1 MPDDP
6 YSVLGVTRT
15 ASDADIRKAYRKLA
29 KELHPDL
36 HPGNKKAEERFKA
49 VSAAYHLLGDPERR
63 ARFDRGE
70 TDASGP
76 ERPEPG
82 FYRGYANTD
91 GGGRYYTASGF
102 EDLSDVSDIFAEMFG
117 RRGRRGGAFDVRGQ
131 DVRYRLDVDFLDA
144 VNGAKRRITLPDGN
158 ALDLTIPP
166 GVETGQ
172 VLRLKGKGWPGSG
185 NGQAGDALIEIG
197 VRPHSLFRRDGKDIL
212 LDLPI
217 TIDEAILGAEVEV
230 PTIAGRVKMTVP
242 KGASTGEILRLRGRG
257 VKGRGGRAGDQ
268 KVTVKIVAPIQIDRD
283 LEDFM
288 RSWRERHG
296 YDPRRNMRVAP

>member
-6 YSVLGVTRT
+6 YSVLGVARD
-15 ASDADIRKAYRKLA
+15 ASDADIRKAYRELA
-29 KELHPDL
+29 KKLHPDL
-36 HPGNKKAEERFKA
+36 HPGDTAAEERFKA

-70 TDASGP
+70 IDASGA
-76 ERPEPG
+76 ERSEQG
-82 FYRGYANTD
+82 FYRSYADTD

-117 RRGRRGGAFDVRGQ
+117 RRGRGGGRVDLRGQ

-144 VNGAKRRITLPDGN
+144 VNGARRRITLPDGKD
-158 ALDLTIPP
+158 LDLTIPS
-166 GVETGQ
+166 GVDTGQ
-172 VLRLKGKGWPGSG
+172 VLRLRGKGAPGIG
-185 NGQAGDALIEIG
+185 NAPAGDALVEIG
-197 VRPHSLFRRDGKDIL
+197 VRPHSLFRRDGKDII

-217 TIDEAILGAEVEV
+217 TIDEAILGAKVEV

-242 KGASTGEILRLRGRG
+242 KGASTGDVLRLRGRG
-257 VKGRGGRAGDQ
+257 LKDRNGRAGDQ
-268 KVTVKIVAPIQIDRD
+268 KVILRIEAPQQIDQE

-288 RSWRERHG
+288 RSWRERHR
-296 YDPRRNMRVAP
+296 YDPRAGMRAQS